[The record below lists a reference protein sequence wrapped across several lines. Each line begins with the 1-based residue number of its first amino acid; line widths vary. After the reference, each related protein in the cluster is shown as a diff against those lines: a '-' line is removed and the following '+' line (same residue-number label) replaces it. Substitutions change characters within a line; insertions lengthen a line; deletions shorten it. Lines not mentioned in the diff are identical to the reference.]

1 MIGFFVLIGVW
12 VAGGVIVTVGTL
24 FMISQ
29 CISSSDKEVKN
40 RLNHLEHTVKLLRD
54 SNRF

>member
-29 CISSSDKEVKN
+29 CMSSSDKEVKN
-40 RLNHLEHTVKLLRD
+40 RLNHLEHTVKLLSD
-54 SNRF
+54 SNRC